1 MALIKRDYVCS
12 HLRHYVERYI
22 LSCDVCQAAEI
33 KTSRHR
39 KSTKTLAGAQHQMAQ
54 CVHRLGFGIAA
65 DHKGP

>member
-12 HLRHYVERYI
+12 HTKLRC
-22 LSCDVCQAAEI
+22 LSSGEI

-39 KSTKTLAGAQHQMAQ
+39 QSAKTIAGARHQMAQ
-54 CVHRLGFGIAA
+54 CVHGLGFGIAA